1 MPPWCPYLVFCL
13 SLCTGVFAY
22 ISESLLF
29 CTQVKSSELSQ
40 IVREFHELLDKLIFF
55 VFTHY
60 FSRFNQEANYVPLG
74 DTGGVPQGEAPPPAT
89 FPAFFDHP
97 RNIISR
103 VPIPASVFLNSA
115 VTNRDTEDETS
126 LRPRLSPLESWVTHG
141 VTLKRK
147 IGDFSDSLKKKTG
160 H

>member
-1 MPPWCPYLVFCL
+1 MSPWCPYLVLCL
-13 SLCTGVFAY
+13 SHCTAVFTY
-22 ISESLLF
+22 IRESLLF

-74 DTGGVPQGEAPPPAT
+74 DTGGVPQGEAPPPST
-89 FPAFFDHP
+89 FPAFCGCPSH
-97 RNIISR
+97 RIHR
-103 VPIPASVFLNSA
+103 VPIPASVFPNNAITNS
-115 VTNRDTEDETS
+115 DTEDETS
-126 LRPRLSPLESWVTHG
+126 LRPRLSPLESWVTYG

-147 IGDFSDSLKKKTG
+147 IRDFSDSIKK
-160 H
+160 HNH